1 MEVPQWLAQLW
12 NLIQQ
17 LWSFLQALWAILVPL
32 LPVLLWAAFWMFA
45 VDWRKLWPVLRAGA
59 WAPCVL
65 LGLIVALVWS
75 RIAPID
81 CPYPGLATIPNFWWQ
96 LGSVGLLAGITLFAG
111 WLQGQ
116 MSYAPPEIAVE
127 PPADHG
133 HGDHGHHGH
142 HGHGHESAPSHHH
155 EQHDHGHGHH

>member
-1 MEVPQWLAQLW
+1 VTFAWFVWNARGGTVEVPQWLGQLW

-17 LWSFLQALWAILVPL
+17 LWSFLRALWAILVPL
-32 LPVLLWAAFWMFA
+32 LPILLWAAFWLFA

-65 LGLIVALVWS
+65 LGLMAALVWS
-75 RIAPID
+75 RLAPGKCD
-81 CPYPGLATIPNFWWQ
+81 CLGLTPIPNFWWQ
-96 LGSVGLLAGITLFAG
+96 LGSVGLLAGIALFAG

-116 MSYAPPEIAVE
+116 LSYVPPEIAVE

-133 HGDHGHHGH
+133 HGH
-142 HGHGHESAPSHHH
+142 HGHGHH
-155 EQHDHGHGHH
+155 